1 MIALHRSVP
10 KPDTAMS
17 VLDHLQALR
26 RVIIVVV
33 IAWGAATVAGFFVWS
48 RVLGFLVRQGGIQTA
63 YYQTPTGAF
72 ALAFKMSIYLGFLL
86 AAPVI
91 IQQAWWFVSP
101 GLKQSERRLVL
112 PLLASTIFFFAVG
125 VVFALA
131 TLPLFVHVL
140 SGFAPGTLHYL
151 PFIDEYISFVLVL
164 IIGFGLVFEL
174 PVVVFTLGLVGII
187 SSKWLYANR
196 LYWVVGLGILSAL
209 GTPGADPVT
218 PILMFAPL
226 YLFWEGAALAL
237 KVSGR

>member
-1 MIALHRSVP
+1 
-10 KPDTAMS
+10 MS

-26 RVIIVVV
+26 RVIIVIA
-33 IAWGAATVAGFFVWS
+33 IAWSAATVVGFILWS
-48 RVLGFLVRQGGIQTA
+48 RVLGFLVHQGGIQTA
-63 YYQTPTGAF
+63 FYQAPTGAF
-72 ALAFKMSIYLGFLL
+72 ALAFKISIYIGFVL

-91 IQQAWWFVSP
+91 IQQLWWFVSP

-125 VVFALA
+125 VAFAIMA
-131 TLPLFVHVL
+131 LPLFVRVL

-151 PFIDEYISFVLVL
+151 PFVDEYISFVLVL
-164 IIGFGLVFEL
+164 IIGFGIVFEL
-174 PVVVFTLGLVGII
+174 PVVVFTLGLVGIV

-218 PILMFAPL
+218 PLLMFVPL
-226 YLFWEGAALAL
+226 YVFWEGSVLAL
-237 KVSGR
+237 SVSGR